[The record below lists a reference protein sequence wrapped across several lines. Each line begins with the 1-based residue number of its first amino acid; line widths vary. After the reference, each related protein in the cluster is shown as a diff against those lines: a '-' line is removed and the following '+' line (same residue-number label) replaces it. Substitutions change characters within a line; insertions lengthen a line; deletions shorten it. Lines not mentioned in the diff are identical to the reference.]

1 MNPKNNGRKPI
12 YDADRKI
19 AIAREY
25 LTSSLGYGELAKKH
39 GLPLETVRNFVK
51 WYRKHYSADPHSP
64 TPIETDLVASSE
76 NKQLAA
82 ELKQANLK
90 ITALEM
96 LIETARKELGI
107 DIVKKSG
114 TKRSSK

>member
-1 MNPKNNGRKPI
+1 MNPKNTGRKPI
-12 YDADRKI
+12 YESDLKI

-25 LTSSLGYGELAKKH
+25 LTSSLGYGELASKH
-39 GLPLETVRNFVK
+39 CLSLETVRHFVK
-51 WYRKHYSADPHSP
+51 WYRKHYAQETQPPQPITTDPLAPSQ
-64 TPIETDLVASSE
+64 

-96 LIETARKELGI
+96 LIETAQKELGI
-107 DIVKKSG
+107 DILKKSG
-114 TKRSSK
+114 TKQCSK

>member
-1 MNPKNNGRKPI
+1 MGRKPI
-12 YDADRKI
+12 HQAELKI

-25 LTSSLGYGELAKKH
+25 LTSSLGYGELAAKH
-39 GLPLETVRNFVK
+39 GLSHRSVRHFVQ
-51 WYRKHYSADPHSP
+51 WYHKHYDSVKQELPRDTSSA
-64 TPIETDLVASSE
+64 SE
-76 NKQLAA
+76 NKQLTE

-96 LIETARKELGI
+96 LIETAQKELGI